1 MQPFD
6 KEYVCDIAKQILN
19 IDSPTGYTKRAI
31 DFMDEEAKK
40 LGYTTGR
47 NQKGNLLIYVDGK
60 DSEHTL
66 GLSAHLDTLGL
77 MVRSIKDNGKLA
89 VTKVGGPCLPTLDGE
104 YCKIYTRDG
113 KVYTG
118 TILSCSPSVHVYP
131 DASTLERKE
140 DTMEVRIDEVV
151 HSKADVEKLGI
162 NNGDFICIDT
172 KTQITESGFIKSRF
186 LDDKISATALMGV
199 LKYLKDN
206 NITPQRDLVIMFSTY
221 EEVGHGASCL
231 PEEVEELLAV
241 DMGCIGTDL
250 ACTEQDVSI
259 CAKDSS
265 GPYDYEMITRL
276 VELSKENKL
285 NYAVDIYP
293 QYGSDVSAA
302 LRGGN
307 DIKGALIGP
316 GVHASHG
323 MERTHYD
330 GVENTMKLVV
340 SYITKY

>member
-1 MQPFD
+1 
-6 KEYVCDIAKQILN
+6 
-19 IDSPTGYTKRAI
+19 
-31 DFMDEEAKK
+31 
-40 LGYTTGR
+40 
-47 NQKGNLLIYVDGK
+47 
-60 DSEHTL
+60 
-66 GLSAHLDTLGL
+66 
-77 MVRSIKDNGKLA
+77 
-89 VTKVGGPCLPTLDGE
+89 
-104 YCKIYTRDG
+104 
-113 KVYTG
+113 
-118 TILSCSPSVHVYP
+118 
-131 DASTLERKE
+131 
-140 DTMEVRIDEVV
+140 MEVRIDEVV

-330 GVENTMKLVV
+330 GVESTMKLVV

>member
-1 MQPFD
+1 
-6 KEYVCDIAKQILN
+6 
-19 IDSPTGYTKRAI
+19 
-31 DFMDEEAKK
+31 MDEEAKK

-47 NQKGNLLIYVDGK
+47 NQKGNLLIHVDGK

-89 VTKVGGPCLPTLDGE
+89 ITKVGGPCLPTLDGE

-162 NNGDFICIDT
+162 CNGDFICIDT

-206 NITPQRDLVIMFSTY
+206 NVTPQRDLVIMFSTY

>member
-1 MQPFD
+1 MD
-6 KEYVCDIAKQILN
+6 
-19 IDSPTGYTKRAI
+19 RAGGVG
-31 DFMDEEAKK
+31 DGA
-40 LGYTTGR
+40 GR
-47 NQKGNLLIYVDGK
+47 NGAGLDGLLHGYLQVVHVVEGVKNAD
-60 DSEHTL
+60 DVNAVFH
-66 GLSAHLDTLGL
+66 DTLGL

-89 VTKVGGPCLPTLDGE
+89 ITKVGGPCLPTLDGE

-131 DASTLERKE
+131 DASTLERKD

-162 NNGDFICIDT
+162 CNGDFICIDT

-206 NITPQRDLVIMFSTY
+206 NITPQRDLAIMFSTY

-330 GVENTMKLVV
+330 GVESTMKLVV

>member
-1 MQPFD
+1 
-6 KEYVCDIAKQILN
+6 
-19 IDSPTGYTKRAI
+19 
-31 DFMDEEAKK
+31 MDEEAKK

-89 VTKVGGPCLPTLDGE
+89 ITKVGGPCLPTLDGE

-162 NNGDFICIDT
+162 CNGDFICIDT

-206 NITPQRDLVIMFSTY
+206 NV
-221 EEVGHGASCL
+221 
-231 PEEVEELLAV
+231 
-241 DMGCIGTDL
+241 
-250 ACTEQDVSI
+250 TE
-259 CAKDSS
+259 
-265 GPYDYEMITRL
+265 T
-276 VELSKENKL
+276 
-285 NYAVDIYP
+285 
-293 QYGSDVSAA
+293 
-302 LRGGN
+302 
-307 DIKGALIGP
+307 
-316 GVHASHG
+316 
-323 MERTHYD
+323 
-330 GVENTMKLVV
+330 
-340 SYITKY
+340 

>member
-1 MQPFD
+1 M
-6 KEYVCDIAKQILN
+6 
-19 IDSPTGYTKRAI
+19 
-31 DFMDEEAKK
+31 
-40 LGYTTGR
+40 
-47 NQKGNLLIYVDGK
+47 
-60 DSEHTL
+60 
-66 GLSAHLDTLGL
+66 SAHLDTLGL

-89 VTKVGGPCLPTLDGE
+89 ITKVGGPCLPTLDGE

-162 NNGDFICIDT
+162 CNGDFICIDT

-330 GVENTMKLVV
+330 GVESTMKLVV

>member
-89 VTKVGGPCLPTLDGE
+89 ITKVGGPCLPTLDGE

-162 NNGDFICIDT
+162 CNGDFICIDT

-199 LKYLKDN
+199 LKNLKDN
-206 NITPQRDLVIMFSTY
+206 NITPQRD
-221 EEVGHGASCL
+221 
-231 PEEVEELLAV
+231 
-241 DMGCIGTDL
+241 
-250 ACTEQDVSI
+250 
-259 CAKDSS
+259 
-265 GPYDYEMITRL
+265 
-276 VELSKENKL
+276 
-285 NYAVDIYP
+285 
-293 QYGSDVSAA
+293 
-302 LRGGN
+302 
-307 DIKGALIGP
+307 
-316 GVHASHG
+316 
-323 MERTHYD
+323 
-330 GVENTMKLVV
+330 
-340 SYITKY
+340 

>member
-89 VTKVGGPCLPTLDGE
+89 ITKVGGPCLPTLDGE

-162 NNGDFICIDT
+162 CNGDFICIDT

-221 EEVGHGASCL
+221 EEVGHGAAYL
-231 PEEVEELLAV
+231 PEKAFEILAIDMASPGVGQTSTEEAV
-241 DMGCIGTDL
+241 T
-250 ACTEQDVSI
+250 I

-265 GPYDYEMITRL
+265 GPYDYDMRKRL
-276 VELSKENKL
+276 VEMAKEDYIDYKI
-285 NYAVDIYP
+285 DIYNH
-293 QYGSDVSAA
+293 YNSDASAA
-302 LRGGN
+302 VRAGN
-307 DIKGALIGP
+307 MVRHGLIGP
-316 GVHASHG
+316 GVDASHG
-323 MERTHYD
+323 YERTHKT
-330 GVENTMKLVV
+330 GILNTLKLLQR
-340 SYITKY
+340 YIEE

>member
-6 KEYVCDIAKQILN
+6 KEYVCGIAKQILN

-89 VTKVGGPCLPTLDGE
+89 ITKVGGPCLPTLDGE

-162 NNGDFICIDT
+162 NNGDFICINT

-231 PEEVEELLAV
+231 PEEVEELLDASV
-241 DMGCIGTDL
+241 QIL
-250 ACTEQDVSI
+250 
-259 CAKDSS
+259 
-265 GPYDYEMITRL
+265 L
-276 VELSKENKL
+276 VLNKTFLSVQKIQ
-285 NYAVDIYP
+285 AD
-293 QYGSDVSAA
+293 
-302 LRGGN
+302 
-307 DIKGALIGP
+307 
-316 GVHASHG
+316 H
-323 MERTHYD
+323 T
-330 GVENTMKLVV
+330 T
-340 SYITKY
+340 TK

>member
-1 MQPFD
+1 
-6 KEYVCDIAKQILN
+6 
-19 IDSPTGYTKRAI
+19 
-31 DFMDEEAKK
+31 
-40 LGYTTGR
+40 
-47 NQKGNLLIYVDGK
+47 
-60 DSEHTL
+60 
-66 GLSAHLDTLGL
+66 

-89 VTKVGGPCLPTLDGE
+89 ITKVGGPCLPTLDGE

-330 GVENTMKLVV
+330 GVESTMKLVV